1 MRIIRL
7 LLLLV
12 VAGAIAGIAVPKA
25 KALGYE
31 DEPCP
36 PQPQL
41 KVCHPDAEVGKAY
54 SLPIQGKGGCTPDS
68 VVYSIV
74 GGALPP
80 GLSVSSSNALVSGIP
95 TQAGVYQ
102 FWLQVS
108 DIPQWQ
114 GGAFWCQDDKQSQ
127 WQFQITV
134 VGGLQIVQR
143 QSVLTPAQRD
153 KPYSLQL
160 SASGGSGLTWS
171 VNSGSL
177 PAGLNLNSSTGLI
190 SGTPTAAA
198 DSQFQIKVTDGTRS
212 DVQTYALSVVD
223 PLVIAKPAPAASELG
238 LPFELQLSASGGRSP
253 YQWSATGLPAG
264 FTLDAVTGAIT
275 GTPGATGVAP
285 MKVTVTDAL
294 GLTTTIDVNLPVVSR
309 LALKKTAL
317 PAAKVGVLYTARLV
331 TIGGVRPFAWTL
343 VTVGTLPRGIKLNAR
358 TGQLTGTPRRAG
370 TYRFRVQVTDN
381 LGVRSS
387 LGFVLKVS
395 GAGARARR

>member
-1 MRIIRL
+1 MRIIRVL
-7 LLLLV
+7 LLLM

-54 SLPIQGKGGCTPDS
+54 SLQIQGKGGCTPDS

-102 FWLQVS
+102 FWLQVA
-108 DIPQWQ
+108 DIPQWE
-114 GGAFWCQDDKQSQ
+114 GGADWCQDDKKSQ

-134 VGGLQIVQR
+134 AGGLQIVQR

-160 SASGGSGLTWS
+160 SANGGGGGLTWS

-177 PAGLNLNSSTGLI
+177 PAGLNLTASTGLI
-190 SGTPTAAA
+190 SGTPTTAA
-198 DSQFQIKVTDGTRS
+198 DSQFQIKVTDGSRS

-223 PLVIAKPAPAASELG
+223 PLVIATPAPAAAELG
-238 LPFELQLSASGGRSP
+238 LPFELQLSATGGRAP

-264 FTLDAVTGAIT
+264 FTLDAATGAIS
-275 GTPGATGVAP
+275 GTPGATGVSP
-285 MKVTVTDAL
+285 VKVTVTDAL

-309 LALKKTAL
+309 LTLKNTVL
-317 PAAKVGVLYTARLV
+317 RAARVGVLYSARLV
-331 TIGGVRPFAWTL
+331 TIGGVRPFTWTL
-343 VTVGTLPRGIKLNAR
+343 VTAGTLPRGIKLNAR
-358 TGQLTGTPRRAG
+358 TGQLTGTPRKAG

-387 LGFVLKVS
+387 LRFVLKVT
-395 GAGARARR
+395 GAATRH